1 MKFNN
6 ITVDERIQVYE
17 EVFGELLGV
26 KNMFLESYGTIL
38 CMTFKSEEF
47 GELYVLEG
55 KNEIYAVYTEEWLRK
70 FPEDPMYYAKKTI
83 DSIREEERQRK
94 QKVLNSINN

>member
-6 ITVDERIQVYE
+6 ITVDERIKVYE
-17 EVFGELLGV
+17 EVFGELVGV

-55 KNEIYAVYTEEWLRK
+55 KNEIYAVYTKQWLK
-70 FPEDPMYYAKKTI
+70 NLLEDPVYYTKKTI

-94 QKVLNSINN
+94 QKVLNAINN